1 MFEITLSEDL
11 RARLDALKDIALNQ
25 WRENGVSLFSPKAMP
40 RLHFH
45 VQPCPIVN
53 TNTFYTLST
62 GLILQG
68 RKLSTTDGQNIE
80 YGKGTSCT
88 TAADSPASYEVTCAS
103 DTKPFVSISVE
114 LDPQV
119 LTDLLATC
127 PEIAAKHKGV
137 VVGHTV
143 HAFTAM
149 PATVD
154 IVEAFERLLR
164 LVYQNPE
171 QLATRG
177 PIIERELT
185 YVLLMSPQGA
195 ALSQFFSQNTPA
207 NRINRAI
214 QWIRQN
220 TGKPLDIEA
229 LAEMCNMTRSTFYR
243 HFQTVTKMTPLQ
255 YYKRQC
261 LFLAQHLMVARGYS
275 ASQAAYEVGYTSPN
289 QFSREYSAHS
299 VCRPRSRFPNG
310 TDLRTSLTQNIR
322 ALPIRSRQGS
332 LFCWKANEIRLSS
345 SATRPQRNRRCD
357 GDAATSRKSRRTLP
371 SENPAMSPPAS
382 PGHR

>member
-1 MFEITLSEDL
+1 MNTLWLTNCRCECADRPCATASAKESSVFEIKLSEDL
-11 RARLDALKDIALNQ
+11 RARLDALKDIALSQ
-25 WRENGVSLFSPKAMP
+25 WRETGASIFSPETMP

-45 VQPCPIVN
+45 VETAPIVN
-53 TNTFYTLST
+53 TNTFYVLST

-68 RKLSTTDGQNIE
+68 SKRSSTDGQNIE

-88 TAADSPASYEVTCAS
+88 TAADAPASYEVTSAT
-103 DTKPFVSISVE
+103 DTKPFVSVSVD
-114 LDPQV
+114 LDAQV
-119 LTDLLATC
+119 IADLLASC
-127 PEIAAKHKGV
+127 PEIAAQHKGV
-137 VVGHTV
+137 VVGHTA

-164 LVYQNPE
+164 LVFQHPE

-261 LFLAQHLMVARGYS
+261 LFLAQHLMVARGSS
-275 ASQAAYEVGYTSPN
+275 ARQAASEVGYTSPN
-289 QFSREYSAHS
+289 QFSREYK
-299 VCRPRSRFPNG
+299 
-310 TDLRTSLTQNIR
+310 RTFG
-322 ALPIRSRQGS
+322 LPPKKSII
-332 LFCWKANEIRLSS
+332 E
-345 SATRPQRNRRCD
+345 RN
-357 GDAATSRKSRRTLP
+357 
-371 SENPAMSPPAS
+371 
-382 PGHR
+382 

>member
-25 WRENGVSLFSPKAMP
+25 WRENGVSLFSAKAMP

-68 RKLSTTDGQNIE
+68 RKRSTTDGQNIE

-103 DTKPFVSISVE
+103 DSKPFVSISVE

-137 VVGHTV
+137 VVGHSV

-149 PATVD
+149 PA
-154 IVEAFERLLR
+154 
-164 LVYQNPE
+164 
-171 QLATRG
+171 
-177 PIIERELT
+177 
-185 YVLLMSPQGA
+185 VLLMSPQGA

-289 QFSREYSAHS
+289 QFSREYK
-299 VCRPRSRFPNG
+299 
-310 TDLRTSLTQNIR
+310 RTFG
-322 ALPIRSRQGS
+322 LPPKKSIT
-332 LFCWKANEIRLSS
+332 E
-345 SATRPQRNRRCD
+345 RN
-357 GDAATSRKSRRTLP
+357 
-371 SENPAMSPPAS
+371 
-382 PGHR
+382 

>member
-1 MFEITLSEDL
+1 MTFWLTHCWCGCADEDKPVRGAVNGKEDFVLDTTLSEDL
-11 RARLDALKDIALNQ
+11 RVRIDALKDVALAH
-25 WRENGVSLFSPKAMP
+25 WREHGQTLYTPEAMP

-45 VQPCPIVN
+45 VEPEPIVN
-53 TNTFYTLST
+53 INAFYTLST

-68 RKLSTTDGQNIE
+68 SKRSTTDGRILE

-88 TAADSPASYEVTCAS
+88 VAADAPASYEITAA
-103 DTKPFVSISVE
+103 TPQKPFVSISVE
-114 LDPQV
+114 LDTQV
-119 LTDLLATC
+119 LSDLLASC
-127 PEIAAKHKGV
+127 PEIAARHKNV
-137 VVGHTV
+137 VIGHSA

-149 PATVD
+149 TATVD
-154 IVEAFERLLR
+154 IVEAFERLVR
-164 LVYQNPE
+164 LVMTSPE
-171 QLATRG
+171 QIASRC

-229 LAEMCNMTRSTFYR
+229 LAELCNMTRSTFYR
-243 HFQTVTKMTPLQ
+243 HFLKVTKMTPLQ
-255 YYKRQC
+255 YHKRQC

-289 QFSREYSAHS
+289 QFSREYKRIFGLPPKKSIAERSA
-299 VCRPRSRFPNG
+299 P
-310 TDLRTSLTQNIR
+310 
-322 ALPIRSRQGS
+322 
-332 LFCWKANEIRLSS
+332 KA
-345 SATRPQRNRRCD
+345 
-357 GDAATSRKSRRTLP
+357 
-371 SENPAMSPPAS
+371 
-382 PGHR
+382 

>member
-1 MFEITLSEDL
+1 MFENKLSEDL
-11 RARLDALKDIALNQ
+11 RARIDALKDIALAQ
-25 WRENGVSLFSPKAMP
+25 WRETGTSLFSPAVMP

-45 VQPCPIVN
+45 VECSPIVV

-68 RKLSTTDGQNIE
+68 SKRSSTDGQNIE

-88 TAADSPASYEVTCAS
+88 TAMDAPACYEVTCA
-103 DTKPFVSISVE
+103 TNTMPFVSVSVE

-127 PEIAAKHKGV
+127 PEISAKHKDT
-137 VVGHTV
+137 VVGHTA

-164 LVYQNPE
+164 LVFQNPE

-185 YVLLMSPQGA
+185 YILLMSPQGA

-214 QWIRQN
+214 QWIRHN

-229 LAEMCNMTRSTFYR
+229 LAQMCNMTRSTFYR

-261 LFLAQHLMVARGYS
+261 LYLAQHLMVARGYS

-289 QFSREYSAHS
+289 QFSREYK
-299 VCRPRSRFPNG
+299 
-310 TDLRTSLTQNIR
+310 RTFG
-322 ALPIRSRQGS
+322 LPPKQSIV
-332 LFCWKANEIRLSS
+332 
-345 SATRPQRNRRCD
+345 QRN
-357 GDAATSRKSRRTLP
+357 
-371 SENPAMSPPAS
+371 
-382 PGHR
+382 

>member
-68 RKLSTTDGQNIE
+68 RKRSTTDGQNIE

-195 ALSQFFSQNTPA
+195 ALSQFFSQNT
-207 NRINRAI
+207 
-214 QWIRQN
+214 
-220 TGKPLDIEA
+220 GKPLDIEA

-289 QFSREYSAHS
+289 QFSREYK
-299 VCRPRSRFPNG
+299 
-310 TDLRTSLTQNIR
+310 RTFG
-322 ALPIRSRQGS
+322 LPPKKSIS
-332 LFCWKANEIRLSS
+332 E
-345 SATRPQRNRRCD
+345 RN
-357 GDAATSRKSRRTLP
+357 
-371 SENPAMSPPAS
+371 
-382 PGHR
+382 

>member
-11 RARLDALKDIALNQ
+11 RTRLDALKDIALNQ
-25 WRENGVSLFSPKAMP
+25 WRENGVSLFSPKSMP

-45 VQPCPIVN
+45 VQPCQIVN

-68 RKLSTTDGQNIE
+68 RKRSTTDGQNIE

-103 DTKPFVSISVE
+103 DSKPFVSISVE

-137 VVGHTV
+137 VVGLSV

-171 QLATRG
+171 QLPTRG

-220 TGKPLDIEA
+220 TGKPLDIE
-229 LAEMCNMTRSTFYR
+229 
-243 HFQTVTKMTPLQ
+243 PLP
-255 YYKRQC
+255 KC
-261 LFLAQHLMVARGYS
+261 
-275 ASQAAYEVGYTSPN
+275 
-289 QFSREYSAHS
+289 
-299 VCRPRSRFPNG
+299 
-310 TDLRTSLTQNIR
+310 
-322 ALPIRSRQGS
+322 
-332 LFCWKANEIRLSS
+332 
-345 SATRPQRNRRCD
+345 AT
-357 GDAATSRKSRRTLP
+357 
-371 SENPAMSPPAS
+371 
-382 PGHR
+382 

>member
-68 RKLSTTDGQNIE
+68 RKRSTTDGQNIE

-127 PEIAAKHKGV
+127 PEIGAKHKGV

-289 QFSREYSAHS
+289 QFSREYK
-299 VCRPRSRFPNG
+299 
-310 TDLRTSLTQNIR
+310 RTFG
-322 ALPIRSRQGS
+322 LPPKKSIS
-332 LFCWKANEIRLSS
+332 E
-345 SATRPQRNRRCD
+345 RN
-357 GDAATSRKSRRTLP
+357 
-371 SENPAMSPPAS
+371 
-382 PGHR
+382 

>member
-11 RARLDALKDIALNQ
+11 RTRLDALKDIALNQ
-25 WRENGVSLFSPKAMP
+25 WRETGTSLFSPKSMP

-68 RKLSTTDGQNIE
+68 RKRSTTDGQNIE

-103 DTKPFVSISVE
+103 DAKPFVSISVE

-137 VVGHTV
+137 VVGHSV

-171 QLATRG
+171 QLPTRG

-195 ALSQFFSQNTPA
+195 PC
-207 NRINRAI
+207 
-214 QWIRQN
+214 
-220 TGKPLDIEA
+220 P
-229 LAEMCNMTRSTFYR
+229 
-243 HFQTVTKMTPLQ
+243 
-255 YYKRQC
+255 
-261 LFLAQHLMVARGYS
+261 
-275 ASQAAYEVGYTSPN
+275 
-289 QFSREYSAHS
+289 
-299 VCRPRSRFPNG
+299 
-310 TDLRTSLTQNIR
+310 
-322 ALPIRSRQGS
+322 
-332 LFCWKANEIRLSS
+332 SS
-345 SATRPQRNRRCD
+345 SAKTRPPTASIARFSGSVKTQVNHLILMPLPKC
-357 GDAATSRKSRRTLP
+357 AT
-371 SENPAMSPPAS
+371 
-382 PGHR
+382 

>member
-25 WRENGVSLFSPKAMP
+25 WRENVVSLFSPKSMP

-68 RKLSTTDGQNIE
+68 RKRSTTDGQNIE

-103 DTKPFVSISVE
+103 DSKPFVSISVE

-137 VVGHTV
+137 VVGHSV

-171 QLATRG
+171 QLSTRG

-229 LAEMCNMTRSTFYR
+229 LAEMDTIIDVSHLNDGGFYDIYESGVR
-243 HFQTVTKMTPLQ
+243 
-255 YYKRQC
+255 
-261 LFLAQHLMVARGYS
+261 MVATHSNSRALCPHPRNITDDMAMKIADRGGIIGMNICPAFLYP
-275 ASQAAYEVGYTSPN
+275 YPEGTK
-289 QFSREYSAHS
+289 EED
-299 VCRPRSRFPNG
+299 CRSRIEDMVAHIMHFYSIAGEDVIAIGSDLDGTGGALELASVLDYEKLFDPLKKAGLGERQIEKFYYLNG
-310 TDLRTSLTQNIR
+310 LRM
-322 ALPIRSRQGS
+322 
-332 LFCWKANEIRLSS
+332 FK
-345 SATRPQRNRRCD
+345 
-357 GDAATSRKSRRTLP
+357 
-371 SENPAMSPPAS
+371 
-382 PGHR
+382 

>member
-1 MFEITLSEDL
+1 MSRTDLNSFWLAHCHGECTDKVNSTQNDKEYIVNEVKLSEDL
-11 RARLDALKDIALNQ
+11 RARLDVLKDIALTQ
-25 WRENGVSLFSPKAMP
+25 WRETGNTLFSPASMP

-45 VQPCPIVN
+45 VEPEPVSN
-53 TNTFYTLST
+53 VNTFYTLST

-68 RKLSTTDGQNIE
+68 SKRSTTDGQNIE

-88 TAADSPASYEVTCAS
+88 TAADAPASYEVTCAANA
-103 DTKPFVSISVE
+103 KPFVSLSIE
-114 LDPQV
+114 LDTQL

-127 PEIAAKHKGV
+127 PEISARHKNA
-137 VVGHTV
+137 VVGRTV

-154 IVEAFERLLR
+154 IVEAFERLVR
-164 LVYQNPE
+164 LVFHNPE
-171 QLATRG
+171 QIPSRG

-185 YVLLMSPQGA
+185 YILLMSPHGA

-229 LAEMCNMTRSTFYR
+229 LAQMCNMTRSTFYR

-261 LFLAQHLMVARGYS
+261 LFLAQHLMAARGYS

-289 QFSREYSAHS
+289 QFSREYK
-299 VCRPRSRFPNG
+299 
-310 TDLRTSLTQNIR
+310 RTFG
-322 ALPIRSRQGS
+322 LP
-332 LFCWKANEIRLSS
+332 
-345 SATRPQRNRRCD
+345 P
-357 GDAATSRKSRRTLP
+357 RKSLNNR
-371 SENPAMSPPAS
+371 
-382 PGHR
+382 